1 MPTFVGRLRVI
12 KNLLSSEIFAVLAR
26 LNYMVYMIHC
36 LVLFWYLND
45 MRQANYVNSLNQWFF
60 SISTTVISFIFAV
73 PFTLLCEVPFMNIE
87 KYVLFPSKPRPKRGS
102 IKAVDN
108 EAGEG
113 SMKVKKY
120 YALSEE
126 GETMDSKQK
135 LIS

>member
-113 SMKVKKY
+113 NMKVKKY